1 MFGDANEVRSWAAS
15 KQQGS
20 AVNGASEADRML
32 GNSMADRM
40 AQLLQDI
47 ERDSSFID
55 DEIGDLSTSFAN
67 KAGIF

>member
-1 MFGDANEVRSWAAS
+1 
-15 KQQGS
+15 
-20 AVNGASEADRML
+20 ML